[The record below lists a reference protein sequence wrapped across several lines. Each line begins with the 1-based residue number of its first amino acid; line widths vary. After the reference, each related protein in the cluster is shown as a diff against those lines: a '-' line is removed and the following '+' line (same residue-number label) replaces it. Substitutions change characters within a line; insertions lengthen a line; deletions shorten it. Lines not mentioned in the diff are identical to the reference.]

1 MSLLRSIA
9 SGLRSLFRKERVEGD
24 LDEELRGFL
33 DMAAQEKM
41 KEGMSSK
48 DALRAVRLE
57 RGSLEVTKEVVRSAG
72 WESVMETY
80 WQDLRFGLRVLTKNP
95 GFTTVAVL
103 TLALGIGAN
112 AAIFNTA
119 NAALWRTLPVADP
132 QSLVRLVAVR
142 QDHRE
147 SNSLPVGVAEE
158 LRRSGNIFSDVITR
172 TDDGLSFSYNGGG
185 AERVVGEVVS
195 PNFFAFLGVRP
206 ALGQGFSA
214 GVQKGQWA
222 PEVVLS
228 YRFWQRRF
236 GGDPH
241 VLGHSIRLN
250 NYPFTIVGVSPQ
262 DFYSLVVGFDPE
274 LRVPQMPPGQNLSQ
288 SELLSSRY
296 AEIMA
301 RLNPGIGIVQA
312 EAVADAACQQFLRDD
327 QLNEHEV
334 NPTRHIRVAPGGRG
348 WQGDLAQYRTSLLV
362 LVGLA
367 GVVLLVTSFNLTS
380 MLLARATTRRREL
393 AVRAAIG
400 AGRSRLVRQMFTES
414 ALLAMAA
421 GAVGLAIM
429 SSTGN
434 TILGFLPQG
443 HINLVLDL
451 SPDLRTLWFTAGLTV
466 LAGVVIGLVPAL
478 QSTGNNLTLG
488 LKGDSA
494 ASTGDSRGAIFR
506 QALTIGQVALSLSLL
521 ATAGLFERSLA
532 NLRAADPFPQP
543 DRVLL
548 FRMKPQKELYDDQR
562 IRILTAE
569 VVRRMSTLPGVK
581 FAALAEEGP
590 YGSRGAMRATV
601 RASDGRT
608 VDADMDIVSPGLF
621 ATLGIPLLNGRDF
634 SVRDDEG
641 SKPVVV
647 VDELLAQRLFGSDD
661 PIGKMV
667 EAPLHGN
674 DVAFEIIGVV
684 RATRYYDL
692 HQTPPSMFFY
702 NLQQAGPYMP
712 TLHVRV
718 GSANPQF
725 VVSEVRREF
734 GVIDRDVPMFDVRTL
749 RDRALDTLAQQ
760 RLVSDLA
767 AAFGALALTLVA
779 VGLYG
784 LMAFSV
790 AQRTREI
797 GIRVALGAER
807 KQIMSLVAWQ
817 GMRIVFIGVALGL
830 PASFLLT
837 NLMAGMLYNV
847 HPDDPLSFATVTF
860 VLGMVTLLA
869 CYIPAWRATCVDP
882 LVALRYEQEAT

>member
-1 MSLLRSIA
+1 M
-9 SGLRSLFRKERVEGD
+9 GWVCELFGKRKREKE
-24 LDEELRGFL
+24 LDEEVRSHLE
-33 DMAAQEKM
+33 M
-41 KEGMSSK
+41 
-48 DALRAVRLE
+48 AVRERAE
-57 RGSLEVTKEVVRSAG
+57 RGEKKEEAEHAARREFGNVGLVVEVTKDIWG
-72 WESVMETY
+72 WR
-80 WQDLRFGLRVLTKNP
+80 WLRDLADDARYGLRMLTKNP
-95 GFTTVAVL
+95 GFTAVAVL

-119 NAALWRTLPVADP
+119 NAVLWRTLPVADP
-132 QSLVRLVAVR
+132 QSLVRLIAVR

-147 SNSLPVGVAEE
+147 SNILPVGVAEE
-158 LRRSGNIFSDVITR
+158 LRRSGIFSDVITR
-172 TDDGLSFSYNGGG
+172 TDDGLSFSYNGSG

-206 ALGQGFSA
+206 VHGQGFSV

-236 GGDPH
+236 GSDPQ
-241 VLGHSIRLN
+241 VLGHNIRLN
-250 NYPFTIVGVSPQ
+250 NYPLAIVGVSPP

-274 LRVPQMPPGQNLSQ
+274 LRVPEMPRGQSLSQ
-288 SELLSSRY
+288 SELLSSPY

-301 RLNPGIGIVQA
+301 RLNPGIGIAQA
-312 EAVADAACQQFLRDD
+312 EAATDAACQQFLRDH
-327 QLNEHEV
+327 QLDRHEV
-334 NPTRHIRVAPGGRG
+334 NPARHIRLVPGGRG
-348 WQGDLAQYRTSLLV
+348 WQGDLRQYRTSLLV
-362 LVGLA
+362 RVGLA
-367 GVVLLVTSFNLTS
+367 GVVLLVTAFNLTG

-400 AGRSRLVRQMFTES
+400 AGRSRLIRQMFTES

-434 TILGFLPQG
+434 TILRFLPQG
-443 HINLVLDL
+443 HINMVLDL
-451 SPDLRTLWFTAGLTV
+451 SPDLRTLWFTAGLTI
-466 LAGVVIGLVPAL
+466 LAGVVIGLVPSL
-478 QSTGNNLTLG
+478 QSTGNNVSLG
-488 LKGDSA
+488 LKSDSA
-494 ASTGDSRGAIFR
+494 ASIGDAKGGIFR
-506 QALTIGQVALSLSLL
+506 QALTIGQVALSLLL
-521 ATAGLFERSLA
+521 LTIAGLFERSLA

-548 FRMKPQKELYDDQR
+548 FRMKPQKEFYDGQR
-562 IRILTAE
+562 IRTLTAD
-569 VVRRMSTLPGVK
+569 VVRRMSTLPGVEL
-581 FAALAEEGP
+581 AALAEEGP
-590 YGSRGAMRATV
+590 YGSRGALRSAV
-601 RASDGRT
+601 HASDGRT

-621 ATLGIPLLNGRDF
+621 ATLGIPLFNGRDF
-634 SVRDDEG
+634 SERDNER
-641 SKPVVV
+641 SKAVVV
-647 VDELLAQRLFGSDD
+647 VDELLAQRLFGSSN
-661 PIGKMV
+661 PIGKMI
-667 EAPLHGN
+667 EAPVQGN

-684 RATRYYDL
+684 RSSRYYDL
-692 HQTPPSMFFY
+692 HQTSPPMIFY

-718 GSANPQF
+718 SSANPET

-734 GVIDRDVPMFDVRTL
+734 GVIDRNVPIFDIRTL
-749 RDRALDTLAQQ
+749 RDRVLGTLAQQ

-767 AAFGALALTLVA
+767 GAFGALALSLVA

-797 GIRVALGAER
+797 GIRAALGADR
-807 KQIMSLVAWQ
+807 KRIMTLVAWQ

-837 NLMAGMLYNV
+837 RLMAGMLYDV

-860 VLGMVTLLA
+860 VLSMVSLLA
-869 CYIPAWRATCVDP
+869 CYIPARTATKVDP
-882 LVALRYEQEAT
+882 MVALRYE

>member
-158 LRRSGNIFSDVITR
+158 LRRSGIFSDVITR
-172 TDDGLSFSYNGGG
+172 TDDGLSFSYNGSG

-195 PNFFAFLGVRP
+195 PNFFAFLGIRP
-206 ALGQGFSA
+206 ALGQGFSV

-236 GGDPH
+236 GSDPH

-274 LRVPQMPPGQNLSQ
+274 LRVPQMPPGQSLSQ
-288 SELLSSRY
+288 SELLSSTY

-301 RLNPGIGIVQA
+301 RLNPGIGTVQA
-312 EAVADAACQQFLRDD
+312 EAAADAACQQFLRDH
-327 QLNEHEV
+327 QLSEV
-334 NPTRHIRVAPGGRG
+334 NPTRHIRVAPGSTG

-400 AGRSRLVRQMFTES
+400 ASRSRIVRQMFTES

-443 HINLVLDL
+443 HINVVLDL

-466 LAGVVIGLVPAL
+466 LAAVVIGLVPAL
-478 QSTGNNLTLG
+478 RSTGNNLTLG
-488 LKGDSA
+488 LQSDSA
-494 ASTGDSRGAIFR
+494 ASIGDARGAIFR
-506 QALTIGQVALSLSLL
+506 QALTIGQVALSLLL
-521 ATAGLFERSLA
+521 LTIAGLFERSLA

-548 FRMKPQKELYDDQR
+548 
-562 IRILTAE
+562 
-569 VVRRMSTLPGVK
+569 
-581 FAALAEEGP
+581 
-590 YGSRGAMRATV
+590 
-601 RASDGRT
+601 
-608 VDADMDIVSPGLF
+608 
-621 ATLGIPLLNGRDF
+621 
-634 SVRDDEG
+634 
-641 SKPVVV
+641 
-647 VDELLAQRLFGSDD
+647 
-661 PIGKMV
+661 
-667 EAPLHGN
+667 
-674 DVAFEIIGVV
+674 
-684 RATRYYDL
+684 
-692 HQTPPSMFFY
+692 
-702 NLQQAGPYMP
+702 
-712 TLHVRV
+712 
-718 GSANPQF
+718 
-725 VVSEVRREF
+725 
-734 GVIDRDVPMFDVRTL
+734 
-749 RDRALDTLAQQ
+749 
-760 RLVSDLA
+760 
-767 AAFGALALTLVA
+767 
-779 VGLYG
+779 
-784 LMAFSV
+784 
-790 AQRTREI
+790 
-797 GIRVALGAER
+797 
-807 KQIMSLVAWQ
+807 
-817 GMRIVFIGVALGL
+817 
-830 PASFLLT
+830 
-837 NLMAGMLYNV
+837 
-847 HPDDPLSFATVTF
+847 
-860 VLGMVTLLA
+860 
-869 CYIPAWRATCVDP
+869 
-882 LVALRYEQEAT
+882 

>member
-1 MSLLRSIA
+1 M
-9 SGLRSLFRKERVEGD
+9 GWVCELFGKRKREKE
-24 LDEELRGFL
+24 LDEEVRSHLE
-33 DMAAQEKM
+33 M
-41 KEGMSSK
+41 
-48 DALRAVRLE
+48 AVRERAE
-57 RGSLEVTKEVVRSAG
+57 RGEKKEEAEHAARREFGNVGLVVEVTKDIWG
-72 WESVMETY
+72 WR
-80 WQDLRFGLRVLTKNP
+80 WLRDLADDARYGLRMLTKNP
-95 GFTTVAVL
+95 GFTAVAVL

-132 QSLVRLVAVR
+132 QSLVRLIAVR

-147 SNSLPVGVAEE
+147 SNILPVGVAEE
-158 LRRSGNIFSDVITR
+158 LRRSGIFSDVITR
-172 TDDGLSFSYNGGG
+172 TDDGLSFSYNGSG

-206 ALGQGFSA
+206 VHGQGFSV

-236 GGDPH
+236 GSDPQ
-241 VLGHSIRLN
+241 VLGHNIRLN
-250 NYPFTIVGVSPQ
+250 NYPLAIVGVSPP

-274 LRVPQMPPGQNLSQ
+274 LRVPEMPRGQSLSQ
-288 SELLSSRY
+288 SELLSSPY

-301 RLNPGIGIVQA
+301 RLNPGIGIAQA
-312 EAVADAACQQFLRDD
+312 EAATDAACQQFLRDH
-327 QLNEHEV
+327 QLDRHEV
-334 NPTRHIRVAPGGRG
+334 NPARHIRLVPGGRG
-348 WQGDLAQYRTSLLV
+348 WQGDLRQYRTSLLV

-367 GVVLLVTSFNLTS
+367 GVVLLVTAFNLTG

-400 AGRSRLVRQMFTES
+400 AGRSRLIRQMFTES

-434 TILGFLPQG
+434 TILRFLPQG
-443 HINLVLDL
+443 HINMVLDL
-451 SPDLRTLWFTAGLTV
+451 SPDLRTLWFTAGLTI
-466 LAGVVIGLVPAL
+466 LAGVVIGLVPSL
-478 QSTGNNLTLG
+478 QSTGNNVSLG
-488 LKGDSA
+488 LKSDSA
-494 ASTGDSRGAIFR
+494 ASIGDAKGGIFR
-506 QALTIGQVALSLSLL
+506 QALTIGQVALSLLL
-521 ATAGLFERSLA
+521 LTIAGLFERSLA
-532 NLRAADPFPQP
+532 NLRAADAFPQP

-548 FRMKPQKELYDDQR
+548 FRMKPQKEFYDGQR
-562 IRILTAE
+562 IRTLTAD
-569 VVRRMSTLPGVK
+569 VVRRMSTLPGVEL
-581 FAALAEEGP
+581 AALAEEGP
-590 YGSRGAMRATV
+590 YGSRGALRSAV
-601 RASDGRT
+601 HASDGRT

-621 ATLGIPLLNGRDF
+621 ATLGIPLFNGRDF
-634 SVRDDEG
+634 SERDNER
-641 SKPVVV
+641 SKAVVV
-647 VDELLAQRLFGSDD
+647 VDELLAQRLFGSSN
-661 PIGKMV
+661 PIGKMI
-667 EAPLHGN
+667 EAPVQGN

-684 RATRYYDL
+684 RSSRYYDL
-692 HQTPPSMFFY
+692 HQTSPPMIFY

-718 GSANPQF
+718 SSANPET

-734 GVIDRDVPMFDVRTL
+734 GVIDRNVPIFDIRTL
-749 RDRALDTLAQQ
+749 RDRVLGTLAQQ

-767 AAFGALALTLVA
+767 GAFGALALSLVA

-797 GIRVALGAER
+797 GIRAALGADR
-807 KQIMSLVAWQ
+807 KRIMTLVAWQ

-837 NLMAGMLYNV
+837 RLMAGMLYNV
-847 HPDDPLSFATVTF
+847 HPDDPLSFATETF
-860 VLGMVTLLA
+860 VLGMVSLLA
-869 CYIPAWRATCVDP
+869 CYIPARTATKVDP
-882 LVALRYEQEAT
+882 MVALRYE